1 MDINLNY
8 SEDDNPVALKADFI
22 LSLCS
27 MAGISKLH
35 TDAATITPAAKPV
48 RARWMPSLR
57 DFFKK
62 NTQPAPR
69 LVPRKGINIPQNAS
83 CIM

>member
-1 MDINLNY
+1 
-8 SEDDNPVALKADFI
+8 
-22 LSLCS
+22 

-35 TDAATITPAAKPV
+35 TDAATMTPAAKPV
-48 RARWMPSLR
+48 NARWMPSLR

-69 LVPRKGINIPQNAS
+69 LVPRKGIKIPQNAS
-83 CIM
+83 CIMSNLLVVKCN

>member
-1 MDINLNY
+1 
-8 SEDDNPVALKADFI
+8 
-22 LSLCS
+22 
-27 MAGISKLH
+27 MAGISRLH

-48 RARWMPSLR
+48 RARWMPSLK

-69 LVPRKGINIPQNAS
+69 LVPRKGIKIPQNAS
-83 CIM
+83 CMI